1 MKLKNEVLRWKL
13 TDNKEET
20 ILIFLSLLTSRDA
33 FGVPNSSNSSKSIK
47 YI

>member
-1 MKLKNEVLRWKL
+1 MKLKNEVLRRKL
-13 TDNKEET
+13 TEET

-33 FGVPNSSNSSKSIK
+33 FGVPNSSSSSKSIK